1 MSQSFLNAKDFLTE
15 TAVKAA
21 NSVTQVTESAK
32 TSLSETADKAFDAI
46 SETASS
52 AGSTASQVTSQALET
67 LAETAEKAKS
77 SLSSAASQAITS
89 VSETTSQAV
98 GAVAKTA
105 EKAKDAIS
113 QTTNSAGSAVSQVTS
128 QTVETVAETAEQ
140 AKNSLSSAAG
150 QAVTSV
156 RETTFKVV
164 GALAETAEKAK
175 DTISQTTNYAVTTV
189 NQVTN
194 QAAVTVSEVTE
205 KAKTSLEDTIQQAED
220 LNHSF
225 SETVRSAISFSLKDW
240 TDSHTLVLWGISHPI
255 LSLAIILV
263 ASFIIVGFFQ
273 AFSSLF
279 EEAWLFIL
287 KSPGKLVR
295 GALSFGS
302 KSVRDG
308 GKVAANKR
316 FSVKPVERDNYNW
329 DMSGV
334 KSLSLNSQE
343 RLSKIFTRL
352 EEIKQEE
359 SQLLQE
365 VSALLKAGK

>member
-1 MSQSFLNAKDFLTE
+1 MQIALPDGISQNFQKTQDFFTE

-21 NSVTQVTESAK
+21 NSVTQVTESAN

-46 SETASS
+46 SETTNSAAS
-52 AGSTASQVTSQALET
+52 AVSQVTSQALET
-67 LAETAEKAKS
+67 LAETAEKAKN
-77 SLSSAASQAITS
+77 SLSEATSKAITS

-98 GAVAKTA
+98 GAVAETA
-105 EKAKDAIS
+105 DKAKDA
-113 QTTNSAGSAVSQVTS
+113 
-128 QTVETVAETAEQ
+128 
-140 AKNSLSSAAG
+140 
-150 QAVTSV
+150 
-156 RETTFKVV
+156 
-164 GALAETAEKAK
+164 
-175 DTISQTTNYAVTTV
+175 ISQTTNYAVTTV

-205 KAKTSLEDTIQQAED
+205 KAKTSLEDTLQQAEE

-225 SETVRSAISFSLKDW
+225 SETVRAAISSSIKDW

-295 GALSFGS
+295 GALNFGS
-302 KSVRDG
+302 KSVMDG

-329 DMSGV
+329 DMSGIE
-334 KSLSLNSQE
+334 SLSLNSQE

-352 EEIKQEE
+352 EEIKKEE
-359 SQLLQE
+359 SQLLKE
-365 VSALLKAGK
+365 VTALLKAGK